1 MKKILVINLLVTCAL
16 LISACSTKTNA
27 TATSAFTETPITT
40 RTQQTDE
47 SPVAANITPI
57 PTSNAP
63 DCQVINI
70 LETDPSLPAVTDK
83 DWTKGPED
91 AKTTILEYSDFQCP
105 YCAMIAPVL
114 AELQEKYPED
124 IRIVYRHF
132 PLITIHDK
140 AALSSQ
146 AAEAAGLQGKF
157 WEMHDLLF
165 EKRAEWSELSTDDFE
180 KWLSKKATE
189 LKLDVDKFNKDLNS
203 DDIKNIIDKAYTDA
217 EQLGIGGTPTI
228 FINGLYYDL
237 QQGGTSEAILEYITL
252 LDKLNELQKKQ
263 YKTCPAMT
271 IDPQRQY
278 TATIQT
284 EKGNFSIQLYADK
297 APLTVNS
304 FIFLARNGWYDGVT
318 FHRVINN
325 FVAQTGD
332 PSGTGAGGPGYFIKD
347 EIDASLKFDGEGV
360 VGMAKAVD
368 NMNGSQFFITY
379 TSIENLDGR
388 FTIFGKVISGMDVV
402 KQITRR
408 DPAQGGNLPEGDKI
422 LGITIEEK

>member
-1 MKKILVINLLVTCAL
+1 MKKILVINLLAISAL
-16 LISACSTKTNA
+16 LLSACNTKNNTAATN
-27 TATSAFTETPITT
+27 TFTETPITS

-47 SPVAANITPI
+47 TPAATNITPI

-63 DCQVINI
+63 DCQAINI
-70 LETDPSLPAVTDK
+70 LETDPNLPAVTNK
-83 DWTKGPED
+83 DWTKGPEN

-124 IRIVYRHF
+124 IRVVYRHF

-140 AALSSQ
+140 AAQSSQ
-146 AAEAAGLQGKF
+146 ATEAAGLQGKF

-165 EKRAEWSELSTDDFE
+165 EKQAEWSELSTDDFE
-180 KWLSKKATE
+180 KWLSEKAAE
-189 LKLDVDKFNKDLNS
+189 LKLDVNKFNKDLSS
-203 DDIKNIIDKAYTDA
+203 DEIKNIIDKAYTDA
-217 EQLGIGGTPTI
+217 EQLGVGGTPTI
-228 FINGLYYDL
+228 FINGLYYDM
-237 QQGGTSEAILEYITL
+237 QQGGTPDAILEFITI
-252 LDKLNELQKKQ
+252 LDKQNELQKKQ
-263 YKTCPAMT
+263 YTPCPPVT
-271 IDPQRQY
+271 IDPQKQY
-278 TATIQT
+278 IATVQT

-297 APLTVNS
+297 TPLTVNS

-318 FHRVINN
+318 FHRVITN

-347 EIDASLKFDGEGV
+347 EIDTGLKFDGEGV
-360 VGMAKAVD
+360 VGMAKAAD

-388 FTIFGKVISGMDVV
+388 FTIFGKVIDGMDVV
-402 KQITRR
+402 KQITLR
-408 DPAQGGNLPEGDKI
+408 DPSQGGNLPEGDKI